1 VIRTLIIGL
10 FYTIAVSAIG
20 IIGIP
25 WTFIT
30 GDVTWLYRRAM
41 WAAFTGVRL
50 VGVNVTVKGKNV
62 LDPQGTYIF
71 MCNHVSNLDP
81 PIVVP
86 MIPGRTS
93 VLVKKQVFRV
103 PVLAT
108 AMYLADMIPVDR
120 QNREAAIQSVKE
132 AQRVMKSGVHMTIF
146 PEGTRSP
153 DGRLQPFK
161 KGPFHLALETGFPV
175 VPMTIYGSETLMP
188 KSKWAILP
196 GTVTLVFHAPIDP
209 SQFNDRDAMAEKVF
223 NQIASALPEHMKP
236 IQTIQSL

>member
-1 VIRTLIIGL
+1 MIRTLIIAL
-10 FYTIAVSAIG
+10 FYAVAVPAIG
-20 IIGIP
+20 LIGIP

-30 GDVTWLYRRAM
+30 GDVTWLYWRAM
-41 WAAFTGVRL
+41 WAAYTGVRL
-50 VGVNVTVKGKNV
+50 TGVKVEVRGKEN
-62 LDPQGTYIF
+62 LDPKGTYIF

-93 VLVKKQVFRV
+93 VLVKKQVFQV
-103 PVLAT
+103 PILST
-108 AMYLADMIPVDR
+108 AMHLADMIPVDR

-132 AQRVMKSGVHMTIF
+132 AQRVMITGVHMTVF
-146 PEGTRSP
+146 PEGTRST

-188 KSKWAILP
+188 KGKWSIKP
-196 GTVTLVFHAPIDP
+196 GTVTLVFHEPIDP
-209 SQFNDRDAMAEKVF
+209 QKFTDREELTELVF

-236 IQTIQSL
+236 ECHFAA

>member
-1 VIRTLIIGL
+1 LIRTLIIAL
-10 FYTIAVSAIG
+10 FYAVAVPAIG
-20 IIGIP
+20 LIGIP

-30 GDVTWLYRRAM
+30 GDVTWLYWRAM
-41 WAAFTGVRL
+41 WAAYTGVRL
-50 VGVNVTVKGKNV
+50 TGVKVEVRGKEN
-62 LDPQGTYIF
+62 LDPKGTYIF

-93 VLVKKQVFRV
+93 VLVKKQVFQV
-103 PVLAT
+103 PILST
-108 AMYLADMIPVDR
+108 AMHLADMIPVDR

-132 AQRVMKSGVHMTIF
+132 AQRVMITGVHMTVF
-146 PEGTRSP
+146 PEGTRST

-188 KSKWAILP
+188 KGKWSIKP
-196 GTVTLVFHAPIDP
+196 GTVTLVFHEPIDP
-209 SQFNDRDAMAEKVF
+209 QKFTDREELTELVF

-236 IQTIQSL
+236 ECHFAA